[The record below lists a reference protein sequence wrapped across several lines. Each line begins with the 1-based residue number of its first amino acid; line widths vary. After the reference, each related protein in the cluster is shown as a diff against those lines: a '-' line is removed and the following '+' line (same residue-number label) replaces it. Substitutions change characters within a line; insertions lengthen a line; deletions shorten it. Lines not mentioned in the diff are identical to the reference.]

1 MLRDGKGSSS
11 PVQIELSEEDNL
23 IDSDAATEVAEQKP
37 MRSTSGKRRGMEM
50 DEYYGNSTTLHETA
64 TTAAYVPEYEEEEE
78 ENNEQGEEQR
88 QQQQESPQPPNAVY
102 KISLVRPKRTRLST
116 AAAAAA
122 NEATNSSGRPKMIHT
137 EKARVTQAD
146 GRRKTTLVTTRTTG
160 GGGVSTVAAAAAVTR
175 ATRRSRRGNNYEE
188 EVFVDS
194 SQRQQVETGAQIE
207 EGDERSGEEGLAMSS
222 MELAD
227 VLENKK
233 TSDKFSVDI
242 VNDLESILCS
252 PIRPR
257 VSESSTTGA
266 DYLLSGM
273 MQNEVEVV
281 MEEDPLQQQ
290 QQQQKK
296 RAAATTTIIECRRT
310 YLPSSGTAT
319 TTTTTTAGSSGYGIV
334 RVNNN
339 NSSSR
344 NNIRNSSVGGGGVVS
359 RMGTRLIKKESF
371 STTEDEV
378 ETLDDFLQLEPR
390 NQRAAPVVVKREV
403 HKCEICNVVLEGKYE
418 LMAHARTHF

>member
-1 MLRDGKGSSS
+1 MMRDGGKSS
-11 PVQIELSEEDNL
+11 PVQVDMSDEDNL
-23 IDSDAATEVAEQKP
+23 IESDAATEVAESKP

-50 DEYYGNSTTLHETA
+50 DEYYGNSTTLDET
-64 TTAAYVPEYEEEEE
+64 TTAYVEEEF
-78 ENNEQGEEQR
+78 EEQTQEDEGE
-88 QQQQESPQPPNAVY
+88 QQQQQSTVY
-102 KISLVRPKRTRLST
+102 KISLLRPKKTRSST
-116 AAAAAA
+116 AAA

-137 EKARVTQAD
+137 EKARITQAD
-146 GRRKTTLVTTRTTG
+146 GKRKTTLVTRTTG
-160 GGGVSTVAAAAAVTR
+160 GGPSTAVVTR
-175 ATRRSRRGNNYEE
+175 ATRRSKRGGANNYDV
-188 EVFVDS
+188 EVYVDS
-194 SQRQQVETGAQIE
+194 TQAEEMEIE
-207 EGDERSGEEGLAMSS
+207 VPPADEKGEEGLAMSS

-257 VSESSTTGA
+257 VSESSTTGP
-266 DYLLSGM
+266 DYL

-281 MEEDPLQQQ
+281 MEEDPLQQKSPV
-290 QQQQKK
+290 KK
-296 RAAATTTIIECRRT
+296 KAATTIIECRRT
-310 YLPSSGTAT
+310 YLPSSGSEEGGAGGAGKRPAQYTAKIAAAT
-319 TTTTTTAGSSGYGIV
+319 VAAGSSGYGIV

-339 NSSSR
+339 N
-344 NNIRNSSVGGGGVVS
+344 NNIRSNIVGGVVS
-359 RMGTRLIKKESF
+359 RMGTQLLKKESF

-378 ETLDDFLQLEPR
+378 ETLDEFLQLEPR
-390 NQRAAPVVVKREV
+390 KRRVGAVIVKSEV